1 MPLAYVGIAALILS
15 TLLTTLYLMTV
26 IVRAYF
32 PVGQIDT
39 DALEA
44 VHEPGRAMQV
54 SLLALTVLGVA
65 SALWSDPIIRFL
77 QMVAAGQL

>member
-1 MPLAYVGIAALILS
+1 MPLAFVGIAALILS

-44 VHEPGRAMQV
+44 VHDPGPAMRI
-54 SLLALTVLGVA
+54 SLAALTVLGVGA
-65 SALWSDPIIRFL
+65 ALYSDPIIRFL
-77 QMVAAGQL
+77 QMVAAGRL